1 MADDLLCYRCGA
13 SLEDLSL
20 PLSRQ
25 DECQACSVYL
35 HVCRMCAFYDPGVPR
50 KCREDDAEEVI
61 EKERLNFCEW
71 FKPGHE
77 VFDAARAKQEAKA
90 KDTLAAL
97 FDEGDTSE
105 PHQDDLSSEA
115 EKLFE

>member
-25 DECQACSVYL
+25 DECPACSVYL
-35 HVCRMCAFYDPGVPR
+35 HVCRMCEFYDPGVPK

-71 FKPGHE
+71 FKPGYE
-77 VFDAARAKQEAKA
+77 VFDAALATQEAQA
-90 KDTLAAL
+90 KDALAGL
-97 FDEGDTSE
+97 FGEGGGSE
-105 PHQDDLSSEA
+105 ASQDDQLGEA
-115 EKLFE
+115 KKLFR

>member
-13 SLEDLSL
+13 SLAELSL

-25 DECQACSVYL
+25 DECPTCSVYL
-35 HVCRMCAFYDPGVPR
+35 HVCKMCALYDPGVPR
-50 KCREDDAEEVI
+50 QCREDDAEEVI

-71 FKPGHE
+71 FKPGDE
-77 VFDAARAKQEAKA
+77 VFNAARAKQETKA
-90 KDTLAAL
+90 KDALATL
-97 FDEGDTSE
+97 FDQGDTNE

-115 EKLFE
+115 EKLFK